1 MKDAVGVVGAG
12 ILEAAG
18 SVDVAA
24 DHGVLDLV
32 LHAVDTVL
40 RRAREE
46 SWRPGRRKLASSSQG
61 LGGGCPDSGV
71 RVALLLPNRDHGVL
85 GAMEV
90 TEGGTFRSKT

>member
-1 MKDAVGVVGAG
+1 MKDAVGVVGDG
-12 ILEAAG
+12 VLEAAG
-18 SVDVAA
+18 SVGVVADA
-24 DHGVLDLV
+24 
-32 LHAVDTVL
+32 VL

-85 GAMEV
+85 GALEV